1 MGDADDRLFGLVLV
15 NDWSARDIQ
24 AWEYQ
29 PFGPFLGKS
38 FLTSV
43 SPWVVPFDALAPY
56 RVPAPAQDPEPL
68 PHLRQAERTTLDIT
82 LTVELQSAAM
92 ATAGVA
98 PVMISRTTSAALYW
112 TMAQQLAHATSNGS
126 VVRPGDLF
134 ATGTI
139 SGAAPGSFGSLI
151 ELTWGG
157 RDPIMLP
164 SGETRTF
171 LEDGDTVVL
180 RGWCE
185 RDGLPRIG
193 LGACVGMVVPS

>member
-1 MGDADDRLFGLVLV
+1 
-15 NDWSARDIQ
+15 
-24 AWEYQ
+24 
-29 PFGPFLGKS
+29 
-38 FLTSV
+38 
-43 SPWVVPFDALAPY
+43 
-56 RVPAPAQDPEPL
+56 
-68 PHLRQAERTTLDIT
+68 
-82 LTVELQSAAM
+82 
-92 ATAGVA
+92 
-98 PVMISRTTSAALYW
+98 MISRTTAAALYW

-139 SGAAPGSFGSLI
+139 SGPEPGSYGSLI
-151 ELTWGG
+151 ELTWSG
-157 RDPIMLP
+157 RDPIVLP

-193 LGACVGMVVPS
+193 LGTCVGTVVPS